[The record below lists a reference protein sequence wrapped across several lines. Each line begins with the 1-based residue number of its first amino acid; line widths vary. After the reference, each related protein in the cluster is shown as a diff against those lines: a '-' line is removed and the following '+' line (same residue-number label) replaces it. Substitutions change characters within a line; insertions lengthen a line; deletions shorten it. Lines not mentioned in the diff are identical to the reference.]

1 MNPVNE
7 LIIGIDLGSNGLKG
21 VLGKRSP
28 KGVEVIALQQIPVFS
43 GVRKGV
49 IHNIEVVSNG
59 INELINTLKRSV
71 PQRCIVKKVYIG
83 LNGYSIRT
91 IDVHSVTSLSGEE
104 ILNDMHLDNLAD
116 QIPEKVP
123 DMLEIV
129 DVFPQEFIVDGK
141 IDINPV
147 GSMPTK
153 VEAHYKVVVCK
164 PLIFKNL
171 KTCFER
177 LDIQFDQLL
186 GPIASAEA
194 VLKSEEKSRGVV
206 VVDFGAE
213 TTSVCIYKSNVLLS
227 VSVLPFGG
235 FNITKDLTYLNID
248 NDEAESIKIEKG
260 SAIHYSENIV
270 EDPEDETRHP
280 GEEEK
285 EINEVIVARAE
296 EIIENIYAQIR
307 YSGAELQK
315 LKSGIVITGGAS
327 QLNGI
332 DTVLSR
338 KTGLSVRYGDP
349 CQNIIY
355 LREGLVVE
363 PGDAQTLGLLLLGK
377 PDCCIEEPVVEKVV
391 EPVAPKPAPGE
402 LFGDD
407 EIEVMPRRSFFG
419 IKRSNHKPAK
429 TKVEDT
435 SKNTNNVEKN
445 TTEDIEKPEKP
456 DKSDKSDKSGGIFGG
471 FIDSIFKDDI

>member
-1 MNPVNE
+1 MNPVTE

-21 VLGKRSP
+21 VLGKKNSR
-28 KGVEVIALQQIPVFS
+28 GVEVIALQQIPVFS

-59 INELINTLKRSV
+59 IKELINILISSV
-71 PQRCIVKKVYIG
+71 PYRGIVKKVYIG

-91 IDVHSVTSLSGEE
+91 LDINSATSLSGEE
-104 ILNDMHLDNLAD
+104 ILSDEHLDTLAD

-123 DMLEIV
+123 DMLEII

-141 IDINPV
+141 IDVNPV

-153 VEAHYKVVVCK
+153 VEAHYKVVVSK
-164 PLIFKNL
+164 PVIFKNL
-171 KTCFER
+171 NTCFEK
-177 LDIQFDQLL
+177 LDVQYDQLL
-186 GPIASAEA
+186 GPIAGAEA
-194 VLKSEEKSRGVV
+194 VLKSEEKSKGVV

-235 FNITKDLTYLNID
+235 ANITKDLTYLNID

-270 EDPEDETRHP
+270 EDPDGEPQLP

-285 EINEVIVARAE
+285 EISEVIVARTE

-327 QLNGI
+327 QLKGL
-332 DTVLSR
+332 DVVLSK
-338 KTGLSVRYGDP
+338 KTGLSVRSGNP
-349 CQNIIY
+349 CQNISV
-355 LREGLVVE
+355 LRDGLIVE
-363 PGDAQTLGLLLLGK
+363 PGDSQTIGLLLLGK
-377 PDCCIEEPVVEKVV
+377 TDCCIEEPVIEKIV
-391 EPVAPKPAPGE
+391 EPVVQKSAPGE
-402 LFGDD
+402 LFGED
-407 EIEVMPRRSFFG
+407 EIEVKQPRRSIFSRG
-419 IKRSNHKPAK
+419 PKKEKPVVAKENHTVPESK
-429 TKVEDT
+429 EDT
-435 SKNTNNVEKN
+435 TREKS
-445 TTEDIEKPEKP
+445 EDSQQPKP
-456 DKSDKSDKSGGIFGG
+456 DKPGGILGGIFK
-471 FIDSIFKDDI
+471 SIFDEDI